1 MVSRDEL
8 MTRERELEGRMERK
22 MARMAGRGDMTAAF
36 RRLSKLERV
45 AREKGWEVDETVE
58 ILEDTSVGEASGVLV
73 KREDDEEGAR
83 EAQAGGGQ
91 QQQGE
96 DLTNW

>member
-8 MTRERELEGRMERK
+8 TRERELEGRMERK
-22 MARMAGRGDMTAAF
+22 MARMASRGDMTAAF

-58 ILEDTSVGEASGVLV
+58 ILEDTSVGEALGVLV
-73 KREDDEEGAR
+73 KREDDEREGGR
-83 EAQAGGGQ
+83 RR
-91 QQQGE
+91 QGE
-96 DLTNW
+96 GSSRERT